1 MTNEL
6 IMAVAATIT
15 SFGVLIG
22 AVVAVYRIAKRID
35 GALGIDQKGRT
46 MSDRME
52 RVEHQLWE
60 NGGSSLAD
68 RVNNIEK
75 HVVKVSTEIEFIK
88 DLTLGLH
95 NASTSTVSQQN
106 YSASDG
112 NLIEPVDRPISRP
125 IRRKKAS

>member
-1 MTNEL
+1 MTNEFV
-6 IMAVAATIT
+6 MAVAAAVT

-22 AVVAVYRIAKRID
+22 AVIAVYRIAKRID
-35 GALGIDQKGRT
+35 GALGVDQHGRT
-46 MSDRME
+46 ISDRME

-88 DLTLGLH
+88 DLTVGLH
-95 NASTSTVSQQN
+95 AAQTGPTTNVYFPEQSPV
-106 YSASDG
+106 
-112 NLIEPVDRPISRP
+112 IEPIEKP
-125 IRRKKAS
+125 IRRRKAS

>member
-95 NASTSTVSQQN
+95 NASTSQQG
-106 YSASDG
+106 YPTSTD
-112 NLIEPVDRPISRP
+112 NLIDPVNRPISKP